1 MTTDAIAVLNA
12 GSSSLKFSVFTARI
26 FRHLFHG
33 QIEGIG
39 TAPRLK
45 VANVRGEVLLDQRWS
60 GDEGFDHEAA
70 LAHLLRATSI
80 SSVSSRQRKQR
91 ARVLYIRATAFWRKM
106 RPLRRL

>member
-60 GDEGFDHEAA
+60 GDDG
-70 LAHLLRATSI
+70 L
-80 SSVSSRQRKQR
+80 
-91 ARVLYIRATAFWRKM
+91 
-106 RPLRRL
+106 